1 MKFIGAAALIALI
14 LPAAAWSAYVALIL
28 WGWFIVPSFGVPAPG
43 LWETAGLFL
52 LIRMPM
58 IGLKT
63 DYDPD
68 EDTSTKIIAAVVKA
82 GVVPLMFLGFGWVY
96 HLMATAF

>member
-1 MKFIGAAALIALI
+1 MKILAALGLI
-14 LPAAAWSAYVALIL
+14 VLVLPAAAWSAYVALIL

-63 DYDPD
+63 DHDPD
-68 EDTSTKIIAAVVKA
+68 LDFNELVTTTAVKT
-82 GVVPLMFLGFGWVY
+82 GIVPLMFLGFGWVY
-96 HLMATAF
+96 HTMATAF